1 MSSNQMGFIT
11 VGRIIATQGVRGKL
25 KLEVTTEFP
34 QRFKPSGRV
43 YIDRQAA
50 DIESVEW
57 RKGTAIIKLD
67 TINSLEEAKK
77 TVGKMIEIAE
87 SQLWPL
93 PEGQYYHFQIIGL
106 EVWTTRGELLG
117 KVSQVLNTPSNDN
130 YVVSGANEEIL
141 IPAIEDV
148 IVSIEPDKGY
158 ITIEPIEGLLTLNKK
173 AAR

>member
-1 MSSNQMGFIT
+1 MGFIT
-11 VGRIIATQGVRGKL
+11 VGRIITTQGVRGKL
-25 KLEVTTEFP
+25 KLEVTTDFP
-34 QRFKPSGRV
+34 QRFEPSGRV

-50 DIESVEW
+50 GIESVEW

-67 TINSLEEAKK
+67 TINGLEEAKK
-77 TVGKMIEIAE
+77 MVGKMIEVDE

-93 PEGQYYHFQIIGL
+93 SEGQYYHFQIIGL

-130 YVVSGANEEIL
+130 YVVSGTNEEIL

-158 ITIEPIEGLLTLNKK
+158 ITIEPIEGLLSLNKK
-173 AAR
+173 AAK